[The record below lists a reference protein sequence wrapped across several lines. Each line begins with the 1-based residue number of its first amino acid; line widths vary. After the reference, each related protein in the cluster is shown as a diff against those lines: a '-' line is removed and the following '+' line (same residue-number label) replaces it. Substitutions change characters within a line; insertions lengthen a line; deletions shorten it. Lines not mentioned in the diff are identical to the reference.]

1 MHDAILHFRAN
12 SDRVREIG
20 GLYDALSDL
29 TTSIVDASDLLR
41 SQIVMTVSALDH
53 YIHEITRL
61 GMLEIFDGRRIPTD
75 AFLKFQISMETLQAT
90 VSAGVSSSLLENEIR
105 EKHGYLSFQH
115 PDRIADAIRLFY
127 PSPLWPDVASSLSV
141 SVNDVKTRLKLIVE
155 RRNKI
160 AHEADMDPTYP
171 GARWPITVH
180 DVQTTIDFI
189 EKVCNSIHSIIT

>member
-1 MHDAILHFRAN
+1 MHDTIQRFRTN
-12 SDRVREIG
+12 ISRVKEIG
-20 GLYDALSDL
+20 GLYEALSGL

-61 GMLEIFDGRRIPTD
+61 GMLEIFDGKRTPTD
-75 AFLKFQISMETLQAT
+75 AFLKFQISIETLQLT

-105 EKHGYLSFQH
+105 EKHSYLSFQH

-127 PSPLWPDVASSLSV
+127 PSPLWPEVASNLSIP
-141 SVNDVKTRLKLIVE
+141 VNDVKTQLKLIME

-160 AHEADMDPTYP
+160 AHEADMDPSYP
-171 GARWPITVH
+171 GARWPITKH
-180 DVQTTIDFI
+180 DVQATISFI
-189 EKVCNSIHSIIT
+189 EKLCDSIHSIIA

>member
-1 MHDAILHFRAN
+1 MHDALQHFRAN

-41 SQIVMTVSALDH
+41 SQIVMTVSALDY
-53 YIHEITRL
+53 YIHEITRI
-61 GMLEIFDGRRIPTD
+61 GMLEIFDGKRIPTD

-127 PSPLWPDVASSLSV
+127 PSPLWPDVASNLSV

-160 AHEADMDPTYP
+160 AHEADMDPSYP
-171 GARWPITVH
+171 GARWPITEH

-189 EKVCNSIHSIIT
+189 EKVCESIHSIIT